1 MKKIY
6 LLLLMFLSLMMLS
19 SQANA
24 AFLTVPEDDWLV
36 KNIMTP
42 LFDADNSPFSAV
54 SKIFLGGVLAFGGL
68 LATYTIVVGTM
79 STAHDGQALGKK
91 WSSVWVPIRTVLGV
105 ALIVPI
111 KNGFCGIQ
119 LIIVWLA
126 LQGIALA
133 DSAWDAYAK
142 NPLQGAAF
150 SAPALEPALKPV
162 FIQAMQ
168 AGACQYSIQQY
179 VNKIQTQGATTSA
192 SATTMNSGSI
202 TGINP
207 QGMTRTGG
215 SYATG
220 ITYNF
225 GFSSNGAQTVNA
237 QGICGS
243 FTMPGGSTIGSA
255 IDSAMQPAVAGNL
268 VNMENMKEAIFNIQ
282 KEAMGDMLQKASDLG
297 YQIAGSNDVNI
308 DNVASIMN
316 SAVSDYANKVAQEA
330 SNSFSSIMDS
340 DGVDDMQKDGFISAG
355 TWFYRIVKA
364 QQVVTEQV
372 SAIPLKSG
380 MISSATTMFSGF
392 DDKIKAVSDKIQK
405 IGDVAKARTT
415 NLSEDGASAEGMIN
429 YFINSSFGGT
439 SFERMTEN
447 PLYAATNMGLKMIA
461 GAGLAITAI
470 IGAAV
475 GGSMLAGNGVGKLA
489 GTDTGVMVTAMFLS
503 PLLSIAAGAILLPG
517 IYLAIYLPMI
527 PFIIWT
533 GTVIGW
539 LVLVVE
545 ALFAGPLW
553 AMAHMAP
560 DADGLVG
567 RQGQGY
573 MLIMS
578 LILRPVLMVIGFVA
592 AISMLKPA
600 ALFVNYFYA
609 FTAHGSI
616 GGLAGFVQIVGSI
629 IVYCTLLNNLV
640 KKILSMIHALPDA
653 ILQWIGGAGSNVLG
667 QYGGGVE
674 SSTGSGFAQGFLGG
688 AAGSAMTRGISRGAD
703 QSKERLNRVIASRRF
718 GRAWS
723 NQSQF
728 AGFTQDEKATEMKRA
743 YHDMYNNHDD
753 VYSQYKKSGEHK
765 FGGQADINFEQGRFR
780 DYLNKN
786 TKKK

>member
-6 LLLLMFLSLMMLS
+6 VLLLMFLSLMMLS

-42 LFDADNSPFSAV
+42 LFDADDSPFAAV

-133 DSAWDAYAK
+133 DSAWDAFAK
-142 NPLQGAAF
+142 NPLQGASY
-150 SAPALEPALKPV
+150 SAPALEPALKPL

-168 AGACQYSIQQY
+168 SGACQYAIQQY
-179 VNKIQTQGATTSA
+179 INKIQTQGSTSSA

-202 TGINP
+202 TSINP
-207 QGMTRTGG
+207 QDIQTTGG
-215 SYATG
+215 SYSTG
-220 ITYNF
+220 VIYSF
-225 GFSSNGAQTVNA
+225 GFSASSGAQVANA
-237 QGICGS
+237 PALCGAY
-243 FTMPGGSTIGSA
+243 TLPGGTGESVISSA
-255 IDSAMQPAVAGNL
+255 FQPATAGNL
-268 VNMENMKEAIFNIQ
+268 VNMATLKETIFNIQ
-282 KEAMGDMLQKASDLG
+282 SSAVKTFLQAAANAGYQAASSNNVDVDSIASQMNTAASNYANTVSAQASD
-297 YQIAGSNDVNI
+297 A
-308 DNVASIMN
+308 
-316 SAVSDYANKVAQEA
+316 
-330 SNSFSSIMDS
+330 FSTVLDS
-340 DGVDDMQKDGFISAG
+340 DGVADMQKDGFISAG
-355 TWFYRIVKA
+355 AWFYRIVRA
-364 QQVVTEQV
+364 QQAVTEQV
-372 SAIPLKSG
+372 STIPVGNNFIAS
-380 MISSATTMFSGF
+380 TTLLGF
-392 DDKIKAVSDKIQK
+392 NDKIQPIMEKIEK
-405 IGDVAKARTT
+405 IGNVAKNKTT
-415 NLSEDGASAEGMIN
+415 TLSEDGANAEGMIN
-429 YFINSSFGGT
+429 TFINSSLSGT
-439 SFERMTEN
+439 DFERMTEN
-447 PLYAATNMGLKMIA
+447 PLYAATNMGLNMIA

-470 IGAAV
+470 IAGAV
-475 GGSMLAGNGVGKLA
+475 TGSIIAGNGIGKLG
-489 GTDTGVMVTAMFLS
+489 GTDTAAIVISMFLS
-503 PLLSIAAGAILLPG
+503 PLLSIAAGSILLPG

-578 LILRPVLMVIGFVA
+578 LILRPVLMVIGFIA

-609 FTAHGSI
+609 FTVHGSN
-616 GGLAGFVQIVGSI
+616 GGIAGFVQSIGSI
-629 IVYCTLLNNLV
+629 IVYCMLLNNLV

-653 ILQWIGGAGSNVLG
+653 ILQWIGGAGGNVLG

-674 SSTGSGFAQGFLGG
+674 GQTGSSFASGFLGG
-688 AAGSAMTRGISRGAD
+688 AAGSAMTRGINKGAS
-703 QSKERLNRVIASRRF
+703 QTKERLRRIQASRKF
-718 GRAWS
+718 GKSWS

-728 AGFTQDEKATEMKRA
+728 SGMTGSEKSDVANGA
-743 YHDMYNNHDD
+743 YHDMYNNHEDLYD
-753 VYSQYKKSGEHK
+753 QYKKNNDNIS
-765 FGGQADINFEQGRFR
+765 FEQGAFAK
-780 DYLNKN
+780 YLNKRSP
-786 TKKK
+786 K